1 MCQNKQRASGRGH
14 SVVAHYYHPSARMA
28 PDTSKCE
35 GEVEVEVVMA
45 RGEKTLTVMIN
56 EAYLLWPTR
65 FVISFR
71 ENVN

>member
-1 MCQNKQRASGRGH
+1 
-14 SVVAHYYHPSARMA
+14 MA